1 MIGGKKN
8 KGKKKANESHPA
20 KNFGSQIPRKQ
31 HFLFHLQRTRPEKR
45 ESPHSQMDFGGKRG
59 FSFLLSQPEWENFPG
74 IPIPREFW
82 VGNVVAAIP
91 GFFWGEYLGNA
102 GKFQRGGIEEM
113 VPWEEGASG
122 TGTELTGA
130 RDLSRLSVLEENSWE
145 RQEKGGS
152 VAGFFLGI
160 FSIGK
165 RGRRREKGEKK
176 QSLAPGSLPAIPRFV
191 FGPIPSE
198 FC

>member
-1 MIGGKKN
+1 MIGGKKT
-8 KGKKKANESHPA
+8 KEKKKANESHPA

-31 HFLFHLQRTRPEKR
+31 HFLFHLQRTQPEKW

-59 FSFLLSQPEWENFPG
+59 FSFILSQLEWENFPG

-82 VGNVVAAIP
+82 VGNVVAVIL
-91 GFFWGEYLGNA
+91 GFFWGEYLGNT

-113 VPWEEGASG
+113 LPWEEGASG

-152 VAGFFLGI
+152 VAGVFLGI